1 MALALY
7 LASSVPTESEIKT
20 AHMPDYRFKHCT
32 LFISLQHDDPP
43 SIDYVEIEDETPE
56 KLKVSSMSLQII
68 RIGLIRWPSLDV
80 AV

>member
-1 MALALY
+1 
-7 LASSVPTESEIKT
+7 
-20 AHMPDYRFKHCT
+20 MPDYRFKHCT

-56 KLKVSSMSLQII
+56 KLKVSSMSLRII